1 PGVDIFGREFSFE
14 TFQTA
19 GPSIHQSMIICCWL
33 RRAERRR
40 ARSPVV
46 KRGWARLAPGTR
58 FSQSYSQVHPQAAV
72 SVSCGD
78 ARGLL
83 TRAVADL

>member
-1 PGVDIFGREFSFE
+1 MDIFGREFGFE

-33 RRAERRR
+33 RRAEKRR

-46 KRGWARLAPGTR
+46 KRGWTSLAPRAG
-58 FSQSYSQVHPQAAV
+58 FSQSYSQGNPQANGVLIGGKASRV
-72 SVSCGD
+72 LT
-78 ARGLL
+78 AAAQGL
-83 TRAVADL
+83 

>member
-1 PGVDIFGREFSFE
+1 MDVFGREFSFE

-33 RRAERRR
+33 RRAEKRR

-46 KRGWARLAPGTR
+46 KRGWARLAPR
-58 FSQSYSQVHPQAAV
+58 AWFSQSYSQVHPQAAAILT
-72 SVSCGD
+72 CGK
-78 ARGLL
+78 AFGEL
-83 TRAVADL
+83 TGAVAVL

>member
-1 PGVDIFGREFSFE
+1 MDVLGREFGFE

-33 RRAERRR
+33 RRAEKRR

-46 KRGWARLAPGTR
+46 KRGCARLAPRAG
-58 FSQSYSQVHPQAAV
+58 FSQTYSQVHPQGLTAITSANV
-72 SVSCGD
+72 SGS
-78 ARGLL
+78 
-83 TRAVADL
+83 